1 MGDVMDTL
9 AVAEMFGPTFQGEG
23 PSLGK
28 RCVFLRLSGC
38 NLMCVWC
45 DTPYTW
51 DWEGR
56 NGKVYNVREESKLLT
71 VAQIFGSM
79 NRLDS
84 NAMWV
89 ISGGEPMLQ
98 YKGIAELLR
107 NYGGEVEIETN
118 GTIDPRPLV
127 ETVQEHRGEYVDIIF
142 NVSPKLLHA
151 GNGPTEE
158 RWLRV
163 YDAYESRFK
172 FVCQNVQ
179 DLDEVAGIVKRNH
192 IQKDAVWI
200 MPEGKEAGPI
210 NRTAH
215 ELADEVLKRG
225 WNLTTRLHVQLWGD
239 KRGR

>member
-1 MGDVMDTL
+1 MTQLIVS
-9 AVAEMFGPTFQGEG
+9 EMFGPTFQGEG
-23 PSLGK
+23 PSLG
-28 RCVFLRLSGC
+28 RYCIFLRLSGC
-38 NLMCVWC
+38 NLMCTWC

-56 NGKVYNVREESKLLT
+56 NGKVYSPTVESHKMLVEDVLKEM
-71 VAQIFGSM
+71 G
-79 NRLDS
+79 RLDN

-98 YKGIAELLR
+98 YKGIRELLKG
-107 NYGGEVEIETN
+107 YGGEVEIETN
-118 GTIDPRPLV
+118 GTIDPRPFYEGV
-127 ETVQEHRGEYVDIIF
+127 NEDRPGSVDIIF
-142 NVSPKLLHA
+142 NVSPKLLHS

-163 YDAYESRFK
+163 YSTLGARFK

-179 DLDEVAGIVKRNH
+179 DLEEVAGIVDRNH
-192 IQKDAVWI
+192 LSKDSVWI
-200 MPEGKEAGPI
+200 MPEGREAAPL

-215 ELADEVLKRG
+215 ELAEEVLKRQ

>member
-1 MGDVMDTL
+1 MTITTL
-9 AVAEMFGPTFQGEG
+9 AVSEMFGPTFQGEG

-28 RCVFLRLSGC
+28 RCIFLRLSGC
-38 NLMCVWC
+38 NLMCTWC

-56 NGKVYNVREESKLLT
+56 NGRVYNVREESKLLT
-71 VAQIFGSM
+71 IAQIVGGM

-98 YKGIAELLR
+98 YKGIHELLR

-118 GTIDPRPLV
+118 GTIDPRPLFEGV
-127 ETVQEHRGEYVDIIF
+127 REDRGDNVDVIF
-142 NVSPKLLHA
+142 NVSPKLLHS

-163 YDAYESRFK
+163 YDALEARFK
-172 FVCQNVQ
+172 FVCQNIQ
-179 DLDEVAGIVKRNH
+179 DLDEVAGIVERNH
-192 IQKDAVWI
+192 IMAQDIWI
-200 MPEGKEAGPI
+200 MPEGREAGPI

-215 ELADEVLKRG
+215 EIADEVLKRG
-225 WNLTTRLHVQLWGD
+225 WNLTTRLHVLLWGD

>member
-1 MGDVMDTL
+1 MVTTL
-9 AVAEMFGPTFQGEG
+9 AVNEMFGPTFQGEG

-56 NGKVYNVREESKLLT
+56 NGQVYSPANESHMMT
-71 VAQIFGSM
+71 VAQIIGGM
-79 NRLDS
+79 NRLDN

-98 YKGIAELLR
+98 YKGLEELLR
-107 NYGGEVEIETN
+107 NYGGDVEIETN

-127 ETVQEHRGEYVDIIF
+127 ETVAEGRGESVDIVF
-142 NVSPKLLHA
+142 NVSPKLLHS

-158 RWLRV
+158 RWLRIYSA
-163 YDAYESRFK
+163 YDSRFK

-179 DLDEVAGIVKRNH
+179 DLEEVQGIVTRNR
-192 IQKDAVWI
+192 IPASQVWI
-200 MPEGKEAGPI
+200 MPEGREAGPI
-210 NRTAH
+210 DRTART
-215 ELADEVLKRG
+215 LADEVLKRQ
-225 WNLTTRLHVQLWGD
+225 WNLTTRLHILLWAD

>member
-1 MGDVMDTL
+1 MAMTKVS
-9 AVAEMFGPTFQGEG
+9 VAEMFGPTFQGEG

-28 RCVFLRLSGC
+28 RCIFLRLSGC
-38 NLMCVWC
+38 NLACSWC

-56 NGKVYNVREESKLLT
+56 NGVVYKPSEEAHILT
-71 VAQIFGSM
+71 VAQVVGAM
-79 NRLDS
+79 GRLDN

-98 YKGIAELLR
+98 WKAIREILYS
-107 NYGGEVEIETN
+107 YGGEVEIETN

-127 ETVQEHRGEYVDIIF
+127 EGVNEDRPGSVDIIF
-142 NVSPKLLHA
+142 NVSPKLLHS

-163 YDAYESRFK
+163 YSALESRFK

-192 IQKDAVWI
+192 LPIEQVYI
-200 MPEGKEAGPI
+200 MPEGRQAGSI
-210 NRTAH
+210 DRTAR

>member
-1 MGDVMDTL
+1 MDKL

-28 RCVFLRLSGC
+28 RCIFLRLSGC

-56 NGKVYNVREESKLLT
+56 NGVVYKPSEESKLLT
-71 VAQIFGSM
+71 IAQVVGGMS
-79 NRLDS
+79 RLDQ

-98 YKGIAELLR
+98 YKAIGELLK

-127 ETVQEHRGEYVDIIF
+127 DTVAESRGEIVDIIF

-158 RWLRV
+158 RWLRI
-163 YDAYESRFK
+163 YSAFDSRFK

-179 DLDEVAGIVKRNH
+179 DLDEVAGIVERNH
-192 IQKDAVWI
+192 IPASQTWI
-200 MPEGKEAGPI
+200 MPEGRQAGPI
-210 NRTAH
+210 ERTAH
-215 ELADEVLKRG
+215 ELADEVLKRR
-225 WNLTTRLHVQLWGD
+225 WNLTTRLHILLWAD

>member
-1 MGDVMDTL
+1 MVTTL
-9 AVAEMFGPTFQGEG
+9 AVSEMFGPTVQGEG

-28 RCVFLRLSGC
+28 RCIFLRLSGC

-56 NGKVYNVREESKLLT
+56 NGRVYSPAVESHKMT
-71 VAQIFGSM
+71 VAQIIGGM
-79 NRLDS
+79 GRLDN

-98 YKGIAELLR
+98 YKGIREVLR

-118 GTIDPRPLV
+118 GTIDPRLLV
-127 ETVQEHRGEYVDIIF
+127 EGVNDDRPGSVDIIF
-142 NVSPKLLHA
+142 NVSPKLLHS
-151 GNGPTEE
+151 GNGPTDE

-163 YDAYESRFK
+163 YSAYDSRFK
-172 FVCQNVQ
+172 FVCQNVS
-179 DLDEVAGIVKRNH
+179 DLEEVASIVERNR
-192 IQKDAVWI
+192 IPKSQVWI
-200 MPEGKEAGPI
+200 MPEGREAGPI

-215 ELADEVLKRG
+215 ELADEVLKRE
-225 WNLTTRLHVQLWGD
+225 WNLTTRLHVLLWGD

>member
-1 MGDVMDTL
+1 MEKL

-28 RCVFLRLSGC
+28 RCIFLRLSGC

-56 NGKVYNVREESKLLT
+56 NGVVYSPREESRIMTTQQVLGGM
-71 VAQIFGSM
+71 ARIDQ
-79 NRLDS
+79 

-98 YKGIAELLR
+98 AKAIGDLLR

-127 ETVQEHRGEYVDIIF
+127 ETVAEGRGEYVSIIF

-158 RWLRV
+158 RWLRIYSA
-163 YDAYESRFK
+163 YDSRFK

-179 DLDEVAGIVKRNH
+179 DLDEVEGIVKRNR
-192 IQKDAVWI
+192 IPLSQVWI
-200 MPEGKEAGPI
+200 MPEGREAGPI

-215 ELADEVLKRG
+215 ELADEVLRRQ